1 VARIVTQVVGELKKR
16 GVELDIATFVQNIVF
31 CGVSVFVSGKALAAG
46 SCGKYRR
53 LAPCRSQKV
62 ALSD

>member
-1 VARIVTQVVGELKKR
+1 MDNGLEVEIVNR
-16 GVELDIATFVQNIVF
+16 LDSATFVQNVVSH
-31 CGVSVFVSGKALAAG
+31 GVSASVSGKALAAG
-46 SCGKYRR
+46 FRGTYRR